1 MNLLVGPEVGGWFF
15 PTRRWWI
22 MVLWV
27 LPPFLAITL
36 SIVLRLSA
44 RVQSTAA
51 AQQASGLVT
60 LPPIGIAYGQ
70 ATGSL
75 FGAASLGWGIG
86 SVAWLIALASL
97 SRGMHKIQRSR
108 LLGVVDGI

>member
-1 MNLLVGPEVGGWFF
+1 
-15 PTRRWWI
+15 
-22 MVLWV
+22 LWV

-44 RVQSTAA
+44 RVKSTAA

-60 LPPIGIAYGQ
+60 LPLIGLAYAQ

-75 FGAASLGWGIG
+75 FGAATLGLFMGAI
-86 SVAWLIALASL
+86 AWAFAIVSL
-97 SRGMHKIQRSR
+97 SRGMQKVQRSR
-108 LLGVVDGI
+108 LLGVADGI